1 MVSVFEINV
10 RTGLTCRI
18 VYTQDVASELRA
30 RLEGKHKKVES
41 NEEGADHAEA
51 QVTNQSERDEMA
63 GFKPSAFKS
72 SFKPAAPVAEPVTT
86 DRETDDLDDL
96 DGEDMDNGDVDGEEL
111 GDGIDGVEDA
121 DGAPMDDL
129 DGEEM
134 GDVDGQ
140 PLADDLDGEA
150 I

>member
-1 MVSVFEINV
+1 MSVFEINV

-30 RLEGKHKKVES
+30 RLEGKQKKVES
-41 NEEGADHAEA
+41 NEEEADHAQA
-51 QVTNQSERDEMA
+51 QVTIQSERDEMA

-86 DRETDDLDDL
+86 NHETDDLDDL
-96 DGEDMDNGDVDGEEL
+96 DGEDMDAGDVDGEEL
-111 GDGIDGVEDA
+111 GDGVEDV

>member
-1 MVSVFEINV
+1 M
-10 RTGLTCRI
+10 
-18 VYTQDVASELRA
+18 
-30 RLEGKHKKVES
+30 EGKHKKVES
-41 NEEGADHAEA
+41 DEEGADHAEA
-51 QVTNQSERDEMA
+51 PVTTQSDRDELA

-72 SFKPAAPVAEPVTT
+72 SFKPAAPVAEAVTT
-86 DRETDDLDDL
+86 DHETDDLDDL
-96 DGEDMDNGDVDGEEL
+96 DGEDMVDGDVDGEEL
-111 GDGIDGVEDA
+111 EDGVDGVEDV